1 MKVLLVVNEAASSVT
16 ARRQVIISKLI
27 AADHDVTVAQTHR
40 RDHATQLA
48 LGAARTGTEVVMVLG
63 GDGTLNEVANG
74 LVGTDCAVAALP
86 GGSTN
91 VFSRAMGLSDDPI
104 EAALTNLDAMAH
116 GSIRTM
122 GLGSANG
129 RYFTFHV
136 GIGWDAALV
145 EQVERRAE
153 MKRWASHALFIY
165 AGLRTFFGTYDRRR
179 PHFRVRHDDGRTVND
194 AYFAVVLNLNPYTFV
209 GSRPFNLDPLATLDN
224 PLTAVVVRSMRWVP
238 FLKLLGSALNSGER
252 LQRSRSVDFTREVDH
267 LVIDAIQ
274 RPGHGAGVPY
284 QVDGDYLGTITH
296 LELRYHPDALRL
308 VVPRSS
314 PLASR
319 T

>member
-27 AADHDVTVAQTHR
+27 AADHDVTVAKTHR

-48 LGAARTGTEVVMVLG
+48 QGAARTGTEVVMVLG

-91 VFSRAMGLSDDPI
+91 VFSRALGLSDDPI
-104 EAALTNLDAMAH
+104 ESALTNLDAMTH
-116 GSIRTM
+116 GSIRSM

-153 MKRWASHALFIY
+153 MKRWANHALFIY

-179 PHFRVRHDDGRTVND
+179 PHFRVRHDDGRRIDD
-194 AYFAVVLNLNPYTFV
+194 AYFAVVLKLNPYTFV
-209 GSRPFNLDPLATLDN
+209 GSRPFNLAPQATLDS
-224 PLTAVVVRSMRWVP
+224 PLTAVVVRSMRSIP
-238 FLKLLGSALNSGER
+238 FLGLLASALNTGER
-252 LQRSRSVDFTREVDH
+252 LQHTRSVDYSPDVEH
-267 LVIDAIQ
+267 LVIDAIE
-274 RPGHGAGVPY
+274 RRGAPGGVPY
-284 QVDGDYLGTITH
+284 QVDGDYLGTVTH
-296 LELRYHPDALRL
+296 LELRFHPDALRV

-314 PLASR
+314 ALLG
-319 T
+319 